1 MTQSQE
7 QLKNEAVEIM
17 ELIEDV
23 VEYHCDEKCMKKHK
37 DGDGKDIIIECCK
50 HCRCDEC

>member
-1 MTQSQE
+1 MSNCNNCGC
-7 QLKNEAVEIM
+7 KS
-17 ELIEDV
+17 
-23 VEYHCDEKCMKKHK
+23 HCDEKCMKKHK